1 MCKILFGG
9 RKVERKKSENV
20 VWHEGKVKKEDR
32 ERLLGQKGV
41 IIWFTGLSGSGKSTI
56 AHEVE
61 ERLYQM
67 GKLGYV
73 LDGDNI
79 RHGLNGDLGF
89 SPEDR
94 EENIRR
100 IGEVAKLFSQL
111 GIITMTAFIS
121 PYRKDRNRVRS
132 LVKEGEFIEVYVKCP
147 LDELKQ
153 RDPKGMYEKALKGEI
168 KEFTGISAPY
178 EEPQN
183 PEIILETEKETI
195 EESSK
200 KVINYLKSKK
210 II

>member
-1 MCKILFGG
+1 MFKILFGG

-121 PYRKDRNRVRS
+121 PYRKDRKRVRN